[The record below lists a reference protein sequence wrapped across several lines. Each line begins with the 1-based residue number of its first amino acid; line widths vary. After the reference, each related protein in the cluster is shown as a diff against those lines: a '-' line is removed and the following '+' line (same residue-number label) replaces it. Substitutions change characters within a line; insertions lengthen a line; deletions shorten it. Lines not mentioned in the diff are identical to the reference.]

1 MAKLT
6 QSSKDKVKKMEE
18 ITLRLNQ
25 IAQTV
30 ERNSAASQQTAAT
43 SEAQSNETRELDDM
57 INKFQ
62 LRKR

>member
-1 MAKLT
+1 
-6 QSSKDKVKKMEE
+6 MEE